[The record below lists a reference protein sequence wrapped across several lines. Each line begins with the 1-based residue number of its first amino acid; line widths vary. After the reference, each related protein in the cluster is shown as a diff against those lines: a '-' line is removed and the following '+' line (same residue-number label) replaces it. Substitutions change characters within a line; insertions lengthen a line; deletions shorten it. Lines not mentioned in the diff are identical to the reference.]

1 MKHVRRATRVDDRL
15 AQGRAPLAASLAAD
29 ANEQTAV
36 AAVAAISTAVASLV
50 ALLLLRRT
58 LNRAGAG
65 GSTDGTAASSNRRI
79 SISSDAQQNSSV
91 VSPVETAYAETKAT
105 LHAVAIAPE
114 YGPAASGNLPA
125 LLMPLA
131 GAQKDA
137 VRVER
142 ALRRAAQRRRV
153 ALSLTSL
160 RGGPVGAQR
169 AREAITAALEAA
181 VRGSRSGDTAFI
193 FFSGHGTHALDL
205 DGDESQRKG
214 VGNSVGAGDP
224 DEVLVLVG
232 SDATAE
238 YITDD
243 WLTAECTR
251 AAQRG
256 AAVTVV
262 VDACHSGGM
271 LDVAP
276 SPSGQR
282 ARRAGQRTTRPSR
295 GRWKHAADVT
305 SARSS
310 RQGGLCFLASSSED
324 ELAYET
330 TDGSVF
336 GALVARAIAS
346 VPNRRERSSVTVN
359 HLCEVIAAQREEQR
373 KDHLGR
379 ASSASGSGV
388 AGSLSNFV
396 MYGRAEQRLLA

>member
-1 MKHVRRATRVDDRL
+1 MLPAAHV
-15 AQGRAPLAASLAAD
+15 ASLGASGESA
-29 ANEQTAV
+29 QRFLAV
-36 AAVAAISTAVASLV
+36 AAVASG
-50 ALLLLRRT
+50 LLLARRAS
-58 LNRAGAG
+58 RGRGGAG
-65 GSTDGTAASSNRRI
+65 GWRREAHVASAAPARGCRDGSTPVRNPTCTRTQAAAAVVPSAVPAAAS
-79 SISSDAQQNSSV
+79 
-91 VSPVETAYAETKAT
+91 PKAT
-105 LHAVAIAPE
+105 LHAVVLAPE
-114 YGPAASGNLPA
+114 YTAAGPSPDVPV
-125 LLMPLA
+125 PLA

-137 VRVER
+137 RRVER

-169 AREAITAALEAA
+169 AREEITAALEAA
-181 VRGSRSGDTAFI
+181 VRGSRSGDSAFI

-214 VGNSVGAGDP
+214 VGESVGAGDP
-224 DEVLVLVG
+224 DEVLVFVG

-336 GALVARAIAS
+336 GALVARAIAA
-346 VPNRRERSSVTVN
+346 VPNRRARSSVTVN
-359 HLCEVIAAQREEQR
+359 HLCEVIAAQWEEQR

-379 ASSASGSGV
+379 ASSASGSGA
-388 AGSLSNFV
+388 AGRLSNFV
-396 MYGRAEQRLLA
+396 MYGRAGQRLLA